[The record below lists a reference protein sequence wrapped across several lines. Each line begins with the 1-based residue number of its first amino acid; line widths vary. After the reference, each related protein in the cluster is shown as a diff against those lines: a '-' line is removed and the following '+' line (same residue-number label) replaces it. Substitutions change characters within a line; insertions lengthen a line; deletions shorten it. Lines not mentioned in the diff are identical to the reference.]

1 MNIEVMNKSNVDKVL
16 EMSKI
21 FYSSDALDHEVPM
34 DIILDNINVAVSNND
49 MLTGYVFREGD
60 EIVGFSYVTCYY
72 ETEVGGV
79 CAQILDLYIDE
90 KYRGRGFATQYFNFV
105 FDKYSYAKRFRLE
118 VVKDNEKA
126 INVYKRMGF
135 KEISYGQMAIDKI

>member
-1 MNIEVMNKSNVDKVL
+1 MDIKIMASEHADKVL
-16 EMSKI
+16 EMSKV
-21 FYSSDALDHEVPM
+21 FYTSDALDHEVPM
-34 DIILDNINVAVSNND
+34 DIISENIQKAVGAD
-49 MLTGYVFREGD
+49 DILTGFVFCEGD

-90 KYRGRGFATQYFNFV
+90 KYRGRGFATQYFNYV
-105 FDKYSYAKRFRLE
+105 FEKYSHAKRFRLE

-126 INVYKRMGF
+126 VNVYKRMGF

>member
-1 MNIEVMNKSNVDKVL
+1 MNIEIMNEKHIDKVL
-16 EMSKI
+16 EMSRI

-34 DIILDNINVAVSNND
+34 DIISANIKVAVSD
-49 MLTGYVFREGD
+49 DDILTGYVFCERD

-72 ETEVGGV
+72 ETEVGGI

-90 KYRGRGFATQYFNFV
+90 KYRGRRFATQYFNFV
-105 FDKYSYAKRFRLE
+105 FDKYSFAKRFRLE
-118 VVKDNEKA
+118 VVKDNERA
-126 INVYKRMGF
+126 INVYRRMGF

>member
-1 MNIEVMNKSNVDKVL
+1 MNIKIMSSEHADKVL
-16 EMSKI
+16 EMSKV
-21 FYSSDALDHEVPM
+21 FYTSDALDHEVPM
-34 DIILDNINVAVSNND
+34 DIISENIQKAVGAD
-49 MLTGYVFREGD
+49 DILTGFVFCEGD

-90 KYRGRGFATQYFNFV
+90 KYRGRGFATQYFNYV
-105 FDKYSYAKRFRLE
+105 FEKYSHAKRFRLE

-126 INVYKRMGF
+126 VNVYKRMGF

>member
-1 MNIEVMNKSNVDKVL
+1 MDIKIMTGEHADKVL
-16 EMSKI
+16 EMSKV
-21 FYSSDALDHEVPM
+21 FYTSDALDHEVPM
-34 DIILDNINVAVSNND
+34 NIISVNIQNAVSADNL
-49 MLTGYVFREGD
+49 LTGFIFCEGD

-90 KYRGRGFATQYFNFV
+90 KYRGRGFATQYFNYV
-105 FDKYSYAKRFRLE
+105 FEKYSYAKRFRLE

-126 INVYKRMGF
+126 VNVYKRMGF

>member
-1 MNIEVMNKSNVDKVL
+1 MNIKIMTSEHVDKVL
-16 EMSKI
+16 EMSKV
-21 FYSSDALDHEVPM
+21 FYTSDALDHEVPM
-34 DIILDNINVAVSNND
+34 DIISENIQKAVGAD
-49 MLTGYVFREGD
+49 DILTGFVFCEGD

-90 KYRGRGFATQYFNFV
+90 KYRGRGFATQYFNYV
-105 FDKYSYAKRFRLE
+105 FEKYSHAKRFRLE

-126 INVYKRMGF
+126 VNVYKRMGF

>member
-1 MNIEVMNKSNVDKVL
+1 MNIKIMTSEHVDKVL
-16 EMSKI
+16 EMSKV
-21 FYSSDALDHEVPM
+21 FYTSDALDHEVPM
-34 DIILDNINVAVSNND
+34 DIISENIQKAVGAD
-49 MLTGYVFREGD
+49 DILTGFVCYEGD

-90 KYRGRGFATQYFNFV
+90 KYRGRGFATQYFNYV
-105 FDKYSYAKRFRLE
+105 FEKYSHAKRFRLE

-126 INVYKRMGF
+126 VNVYKRMGF

>member
-1 MNIEVMNKSNVDKVL
+1 MKIEIMNKTHVDKVL
-16 EMSKI
+16 EMSKV

-34 DIILDNINVAVSNND
+34 DIISDNIKIAVSDND
-49 MLTGYVFREGD
+49 ILTGYVFCEGD
-60 EIVGFSYVTCYY
+60 DVVGFSYVTCYY

-135 KEISYGQMAIDKI
+135 KEISYGQMAIDRI

>member
-1 MNIEVMNKSNVDKVL
+1 MNIEVMNKSHVDKVL

-34 DIILDNINVAVSNND
+34 DIISDNINVAVSDND

-90 KYRGRGFATQYFNFV
+90 KYRGRGFATQYFNFL

>member
-1 MNIEVMNKSNVDKVL
+1 MNIEVMNKSHVDKVL

>member
-1 MNIEVMNKSNVDKVL
+1 MDIKIMASEHADKVL
-16 EMSKI
+16 EMSKV
-21 FYSSDALDHEVPM
+21 FYTSDALDHEVPM
-34 DIILDNINVAVSNND
+34 DIISENIQKAVGTD
-49 MLTGYVFREGD
+49 DILTGFVFCEGD

-90 KYRGRGFATQYFNFV
+90 KYRGRGFATQYFNYV
-105 FDKYSYAKRFRLE
+105 FEKYSHAKRFRLE

-126 INVYKRMGF
+126 VNVYKRMGF

>member
-1 MNIEVMNKSNVDKVL
+1 MDIKIMTGEHADRVL
-16 EMSKI
+16 EMSRV
-21 FYSSDALDHEVPM
+21 FYTSDALDHEVPM
-34 DIILDNINVAVSNND
+34 NIISVNIQNAVSEDNL
-49 MLTGYVFREGD
+49 LTGFVFCEGD

-90 KYRGRGFATQYFNFV
+90 KYRGRGFATQYFNYV
-105 FDKYSYAKRFRLE
+105 FEKYSYAKRFRLE

-126 INVYKRMGF
+126 VNVYKRMGF